1 MTPPLAHV
9 AHYTWVLFVPPV
21 LVVLWSIVHTTL
33 RERRAARRDSAGDGR
48 KVGDEENVTGEG
60 TSVD

>member
-1 MTPPLAHV
+1 MTLPLAHV

-33 RERRAARRDSAGDGR
+33 RERREKRKRSAADER
-48 KVGDEENVTGEG
+48 KVREEDKRPGG
-60 TSVD
+60 RDR